1 MQLYFYGFS
10 KALADFGQYLLP
22 SAARCATIGEN
33 SLLEAKE
40 MRASDY
46 TQIFWDFNGTIFDDL
61 DLGIRTVNTLL
72 RRRGLPTLDSVEIYH
87 SLFGFP
93 VQDYYE
99 KIGLWHKGED
109 FSPVAHEWMDQYR
122 SEEKTAPV
130 RAGMIEVLDAIRALG
145 IPQGLLS
152 ATETEM
158 LREQITYLGI
168 VDYFSPLLGRDD
180 IYAASKSGLA
190 ARYRE
195 AYPDARVLMIGDT
208 SHDLDTARAGGFDC
222 ILICGGHESEDNLR
236 KNGVPVARNPH
247 EVGEMLGLW

>member
-1 MQLYFYGFS
+1 MKLW
-10 KALADFGQYLLP
+10 
-22 SAARCATIGEN
+22 
-33 SLLEAKE
+33 
-40 MRASDY
+40 DY
-46 TQIFWDFNGTIFDDL
+46 TQIFWDFNGTILDDL

-72 RRRGLPTLDSVEIYH
+72 RRRGLPTIDTVEMYY

-109 FSPVAHEWMDQYR
+109 FSPVAHEWMNQYR
-122 SEEKTAPV
+122 SEEHTAPV
-130 RAGMIEVLDAIRALG
+130 RKGAKEVLDAIRTAG

-158 LREQITYLGI
+158 LKEQIAHLGI
-168 VDYFSPLLGRDD
+168 AEYFSPLLGRDD

-195 AYPDARVLMIGDT
+195 THPDARVLMIGDT

-222 ILICGGHESEDNLR
+222 ILLCGGHESEESLR
-236 KNGVPVARNPH
+236 RCGVPVAKDHH